1 MITAVGQLRNVV
13 MRKFLMVVAMLGAA
27 HSAQAADM
35 PDLPVLRGAFPEGVS
50 SSQVNWQG
58 YYIGA
63 QAGYGTSDEKFT
75 GSNSAMAAGL
85 LSNTLV
91 ESEMGVSQWP
101 LSFTKQSQHGS
112 GYGGFVG
119 YNSQWDDVVIGV
131 EMSYL
136 HAKFGGSSTG
146 SMARYNLL
154 SDGNYH
160 SVSSSA
166 TSSINISDMATF
178 RARAGYAFGSFLPY
192 MFGGLALGQADT
204 VRSVLIGDT
213 VTAGSTSTTPPSLL
227 GARTPLTQVQ
237 GQYSRLIYGYSAGL
251 GVDINIIGGLFLR
264 GEWEY
269 VRFTS
274 TVDTSI
280 NTVRA
285 GLGYK
290 F

>member
-1 MITAVGQLRNVV
+1 
-13 MRKFLMVVAMLGAA
+13 MRKFLMAAAMMLGAA
-27 HSAQAADM
+27 QGAQAADM
-35 PDLPVLRGAFPEGVS
+35 PDLPVLRGSFPEGLS
-50 SSQVNWQG
+50 ASQTNWQG
-58 YYIGA
+58 FYIGA

-75 GSNSAMAAGL
+75 GSNSAMTAGL
-85 LSNTLV
+85 LANTLI

-112 GYGGFVG
+112 GFGGFAG

-136 HAKFGGSSTG
+136 HAKFGGASTG
-146 SMARYNLL
+146 SMARYSLL

-160 SVSSSA
+160 SVTSSASSS
-166 TSSINISDMATF
+166 IDISDMATF

-192 MFGGLALGQADT
+192 MFGGFALGQADT
-204 VRSVLIGDT
+204 VRSVSIRDT
-213 VTAGSTSTTPPSLL
+213 VTAGPASTTPANLL
-227 GARTPLTQVQ
+227 GPRTPLSQVQ

-251 GVDINIIGGLFLR
+251 GVDINIVGGLFLR

-269 VRFTS
+269 LRFTS
-274 TVDTSI
+274 AVDTSI

-285 GLGYK
+285 GIGYK